1 GASVTG
7 NATRGIRR
15 VAYDNSS
22 ETYSDLCNSGCEVHD
37 DGEIWASALWDLR
50 TRLIQKLG
58 HDNGKYTH
66 ELLIVDGMKNT
77 VTNPTFLN
85 ARDGI
90 LAADTTDN
98 AGANQC
104 LIWDVFAGRGMG
116 FAATSTDPTQRVVT
130 ADSTVPPQ
138 CRTTTSLSSSR
149 NPAPYGDTVTLT
161 ATVSPTPPATGP
173 AQGT

>member
-138 CRTTTSLSSSR
+138 RRSTRRS
-149 NPAPYGDTVTLT
+149 TVARRRPCTT
-161 ATVSPTPPATGP
+161 ATPARTSTTRPRWPPR
-173 AQGT
+173 